1 MYNTN
6 NINEMPMSRL
16 LYAFEKRMDI
26 LLKENAKMHPMDAE
40 PDWLIEIVEDQIMPA
55 VEYINNWEPSDD
67 EIVANNSCGT
77 PWHDGCR

>member
-1 MYNTN
+1 MYDTN
-6 NINEMPMSRL
+6 NINEMSLTRL
-16 LYAFEKRMDI
+16 LYTFEKRMDT
-26 LLKENAKMHPMDAE
+26 LLKKNATLHQMDAE
-40 PDWLIEIVEDQIMPA
+40 PDWLIEIIEDRILPA